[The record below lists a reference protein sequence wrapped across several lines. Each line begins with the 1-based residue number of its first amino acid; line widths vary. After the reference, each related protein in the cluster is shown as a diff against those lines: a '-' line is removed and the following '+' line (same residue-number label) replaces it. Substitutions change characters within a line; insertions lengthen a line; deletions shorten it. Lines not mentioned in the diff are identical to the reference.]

1 MVVATATLAL
11 QRQLVERDL
20 PRTVDALHPLLRRRP
35 QYAML
40 KGRSN
45 YLCLHRLHEGM
56 PQDEEEGLFDQF
68 EAATPTS
75 KLGQDLLRL
84 RDWTDGTETGD
95 RDDLTPGVSD
105 RAWAQVSV
113 SSRECLGAQKCAYG
127 AECFAEM
134 ARERA
139 KLAEVVV
146 TNHALLAI
154 DAIEGAPVLPQHEVL
169 IVDEAHE
176 LVSRVTGVATGE
188 LTPGQVNRAVRR
200 AAKLANEKAADQLQ
214 TAAEG
219 FERLMELALPGR
231 LEEIPEDLGYALMA
245 LRDACRTVI
254 SAIGATRDK
263 SVQDEDAV
271 RKQALASVESVHD
284 VAERITNGSEWD
296 VVWYERHDRFGA
308 SLRVAPMSVSGL
320 LREKLFAD
328 RSVTLTSA
336 TLKLGGDFNGVGASL
351 GLAPEGTA
359 GEDLPQWKGVDVGSP
374 FDYPKQGILYVAKH
388 LARPARDGDRA
399 DMLDELTELI
409 QAAGGRTLGL
419 FSSMRGAQ
427 LAAEELRSRIPEY
440 PILLQGEETLGELI
454 KNFAADPK
462 TCLFGTLSLWQGVD
476 VPGAS
481 CQLVVMDKIPF
492 PRPDDPLMSA
502 RQKAVED
509 AGGNGFMAVAAT
521 HAALLMAQEP
531 AVSSVRRATG
541 VWSPSS
547 TSGWPRLATAA
558 ISRRHC
564 PTSGTPRTVTRPG
577 GRWRRST
584 RRRSRKKP
592 NRQRRRPN
600 RRRKQ
605 PNRRD
610 PEGVGPA
617 PPGRPTDARSRTA
630 QDPGT
635 GAGVPGSG
643 QGARPMVPARRG
655 RHTRRSTAT
664 TLPRIVASSPGI
676 GSYAE
681 LCGRSQTWP
690 SSRLK
695 RLTVASPSSMA
706 ATMSPFSAT
715 GWRRTVTQ
723 SPSQIAA
730 SIIESPTTF
739 RTNSSPSPTSW
750 RGRGKTSSTDSS
762 ARIGPPAAIRP
773 TNGTYD
779 AAGLPAVSVGCTD
792 EDWSEPRTSYAR
804 GRCGSRRRKPL
815 RSSAISWCAT
825 EDVLDRPTAWPISR
839 IDGGYP
845 RRCTESLMTSI
856 TRRCR
861 SVSPELSARIPGG
874 RPGRERLCPSGF
886 AASFIA
892 CTGSSRPWERSWAVM
907 VALSAVVV
915 TSAPLDGL
923 PAGQR

>member
-1 MVVATATLAL
+1 MTKPSLPDLLHAAVTAVGGTERPGQVSMAEAVAEVIDDSSHLLVQAGTGTGKSLGYLVPALAHGERVVVATATLAL

-35 QYAML
+35 DFAML

-45 YLCLHRLHEGM
+45 YLCLHRLHEGV

-68 EAATPTS
+68 EAAAPTS

-84 RDWTDGTETGD
+84 RDWSGDTETGD

-113 SSRECLGAQKCAYG
+113 SSRECLGATRCAYG
-127 AECFAEM
+127 QECFAEM

-154 DAIEGAPVLPQHEVL
+154 DAIEGAPVLPEHEVL

-200 AAKLANEKAADQLQ
+200 AAKLVNEKVADQLQ

-219 FERLMELALPGR
+219 FERVMELALPGR
-231 LEEIPEDLGYALMA
+231 LEEVPEDLGYTLLA
-245 LRDACRTVI
+245 LRDAARNVI
-254 SAIGATRDK
+254 SALGSTRDK

-284 VAERITNGSEWD
+284 VAERITNGSEYD

-328 RSVTLTSA
+328 RSVVLTSA

-359 GEDLPQWKGVDVGSP
+359 GASGGESDDLPVWKGLDVGSP
-374 FDYPKQGILYVAKH
+374 FDYRKQGILYVAKH
-388 LARPARDGDRA
+388 LSRPARDGDRG

-419 FSSMRGAQ
+419 FSSMRAAQ
-427 LAAEELRSRIPEY
+427 NAAEELRSRIPEF

-521 HAALLMAQEP
+521 HAALLMAQGAGRLVRAMGDRGVV
-531 AVSSVRRATG
+531 AVLDS
-541 VWSPSS
+541 
-547 TSGWPRLATAA
+547 RLATA
-558 ISRRHC
+558 RYGGYLR
-564 PTSGTPRTVTRPG
+564 TSLPEFWYTTDPNQA
-577 GRWRRST
+577 RRSLAAIDLAAVDAEV
-584 RRRSRKKP
+584 RG
-592 NRQRRRPN
+592 
-600 RRRKQ
+600 
-605 PNRRD
+605 RD
-610 PEGVGPA
+610 AGDAEGTEDEV
-617 PPGRPTDARSRTA
+617 
-630 QDPGT
+630 GT
-635 GAGVPGSG
+635 G
-643 QGARPMVPARRG
+643 
-655 RHTRRSTAT
+655 
-664 TLPRIVASSPGI
+664 
-676 GSYAE
+676 
-681 LCGRSQTWP
+681 
-690 SSRLK
+690 
-695 RLTVASPSSMA
+695 
-706 ATMSPFSAT
+706 
-715 GWRRTVTQ
+715 
-723 SPSQIAA
+723 
-730 SIIESPTTF
+730 
-739 RTNSSPSPTSW
+739 
-750 RGRGKTSSTDSS
+750 D
-762 ARIGPPAAIRP
+762 
-773 TNGTYD
+773 D
-779 AAGLPAVSVGCTD
+779 AV
-792 EDWSEPRTSYAR
+792 
-804 GRCGSRRRKPL
+804 
-815 RSSAISWCAT
+815 
-825 EDVLDRPTAWPISR
+825 
-839 IDGGYP
+839 
-845 RRCTESLMTSI
+845 
-856 TRRCR
+856 
-861 SVSPELSARIPGG
+861 
-874 RPGRERLCPSGF
+874 
-886 AASFIA
+886 
-892 CTGSSRPWERSWAVM
+892 
-907 VALSAVVV
+907 
-915 TSAPLDGL
+915 
-923 PAGQR
+923 